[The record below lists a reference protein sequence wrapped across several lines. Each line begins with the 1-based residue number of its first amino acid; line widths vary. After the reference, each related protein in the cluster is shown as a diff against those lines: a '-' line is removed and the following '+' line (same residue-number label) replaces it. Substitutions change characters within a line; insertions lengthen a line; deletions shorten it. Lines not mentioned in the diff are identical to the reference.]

1 MPLNLHVSEATVVM
15 LLLLLLLHHLM
26 LLLLLLLGSSS
37 DSLNLRLHYSA
48 NDRRGRSHLNR
59 PARNNSRRRSV
70 SNDRLLLR
78 VDYGH
83 SLLMNVLQ
91 MGLEVGLLLELFR
104 TNVARVFVVALTMD
118 ANHVSA
124 QTALALELLEADVT
138 VKSRSVMLGL
148 HVHVSAAG

>member
-1 MPLNLHVSEATVVM
+1 MIRVRVPRRHFYLHVVEASVVV
-15 LLLLLLLHHLM
+15 LHHLR
-26 LLLLLLLGSSS
+26 LSPVP
-37 DSLNLRLHYSA
+37 DSLYWPHSPDHCRRMYLGGPDGLEDPGRRHAPDHVLRLAVDHH
-48 NDRRGRSHLNR
+48 D
-59 PARNNSRRRSV
+59 
-70 SNDRLLLR
+70 LL
-78 VDYGH
+78 VD
-83 SLLMNVLQ
+83 VLHV
-91 MGLEVGLLLELFR
+91 GLEVGLLLELFR